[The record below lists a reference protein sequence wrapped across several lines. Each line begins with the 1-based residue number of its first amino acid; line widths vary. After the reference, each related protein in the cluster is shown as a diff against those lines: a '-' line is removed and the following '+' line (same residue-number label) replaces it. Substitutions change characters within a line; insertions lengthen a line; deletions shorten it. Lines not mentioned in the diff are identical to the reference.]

1 MLAENAIVRPADFTA
16 RRLRGSAAGVDDSD
30 GAASGPAAG
39 RAEPDAA
46 EDDTASMD
54 GTSDGGRDL
63 EAGGTDIEDLF
74 SEDFMSTSSTAP
86 VRPRSNRSRSTARAG
101 SSGAS
106 RRPPDSGSTA
116 TCRAG
121 SCSTA
126 RRIRWKAWM
135 RKRMAGPVVVLS
147 ISSLLR

>member
-16 RRLRGSAAGVDDSD
+16 RRLRGSAAGVDDPD
-30 GAASGPAAG
+30 G
-39 RAEPDAA
+39 A

-54 GTSDGGRDL
+54 GTSDGGVDL
-63 EAGGTDIEDLF
+63 EADGTDIEDLF

-86 VRPRSNRSRSTARAG
+86 VRPRSNRSGSTARAG

-106 RRPPDSGSTA
+106 RGPPDSGSTA
-116 TCRAG
+116 GGRPG
-121 SCSTA
+121 SCPTA